1 MKKSDIFN
9 LAVKGPYRAVGDN
22 KKYAIEVVKTINYPK
37 LMELIAQDMFAY
49 PAKYDP
55 DEMTEF
61 RFLYVEFLE
70 SGLIPKQIRD

>member
-1 MKKSDIFN
+1 MKKTDIFN
-9 LAVKGPYRAVGDN
+9 LAIKGPYHKCGTKENAL
-22 KKYAIEVVKTINYPK
+22 EVVKLINYPK

-55 DEMTEF
+55 DDMTEF

-70 SGLIPKQIRD
+70 TGLIPKEIRD